1 MALKH
6 LKGTAIIC
14 SAAALLL
21 AVVIQSCKSEKKV
34 YQSSCDVN
42 ITFKKVSFSKLIDS
56 IDAYDQKYVEVDGT
70 YQEGKEE
77 SALFNDSL
85 FVDHSSS
92 HALWINFSQD
102 CPLYLSGTRTG
113 LFESNDGSFTWISN
127 KEVTIRGKID
137 VKHKGHLGSYRGSMD
152 HVSLVKL

>member
-1 MALKH
+1 MALIH
-6 LKGTAIIC
+6 LKGTAIIF
-14 SAAALLL
+14 SITVLFL
-21 AVVIQSCKSEKKV
+21 AVVIGSCKSEKKV

-56 IDAYDQKYVEVDGT
+56 IDAYDHQYIEVDGT

-102 CPLYLSGTRTG
+102 CPLYLTGTRTG
-113 LFESNDGSFTWISN
+113 LFESNDGGFTRISG
-127 KEVTIRGKID
+127 KDITIRGKID
-137 VKHKGHLGSYRGSMD
+137 VKHKGHLGSYRGSID
-152 HVSLVKL
+152 RVSLVKL